1 MANRFLYFFKYSH
14 LEEELFKGEFRSLF
28 NHENQDNYL
37 FSNIKVDIDKSV
49 YIKDVVSLIA
59 EAPNLD
65 QLLRIL
71 ESKQLEYSNFKV
83 IYLKN
88 DQTHVNYQETLEIC
102 GRISQT
108 IAGNVRVSNP
118 ENTIAVT
125 YIEGKYAVG
134 KLDHGDESWKRFLNK
149 PYTFCNALDL
159 RMCRTLINLAV
170 GTSDSI
176 TVVDPCCGM
185 GSVVLEGLGLGVD
198 IVGFDISRST
208 SYRAR
213 LNLEN
218 YGYDGQLIQ
227 RSAIEDLA
235 IKREVAIIDL
245 PYNLYTP
252 ITREQQESII
262 VNGLRIADKLVLVV
276 HEEYEELFQKHNFEI
291 IRKMIVRKTDNGKF
305 RRIVYI
311 LKR

>member
-1 MANRFLYFFKYSH
+1 MENRFLYFFKYPH
-14 LEEELFKGEFRSLF
+14 LEEELFKGEYRALF
-28 NHENQDNYL
+28 NHENQANYL
-37 FSNIKVDIDKSV
+37 FSNIRVDIDKSV
-49 YIKDVVSLIA
+49 YIKDVVRLIA
-59 EAPNLD
+59 EAPSMDEVLKM
-65 QLLRIL
+65 L
-71 ESKQLEYSNFKV
+71 EAKKLEYRNFKV

-88 DQTHVNYQETLEIC
+88 DQTHVKYQETLDIC
-102 GRISQT
+102 ARISKT

-125 YIEGKYAVG
+125 FIEGKYVVG
-134 KLDHGDESWKRFLNK
+134 EVDHGDESWKRFLNK

-198 IVGFDISRST
+198 IIGFDISRSN

-218 YGYDGQLIQ
+218 YGYDGQLVKK
-227 RSAIEDLA
+227 SAIEDLE
-235 IKREVAIIDL
+235 IKKDVAIIDL

-262 VNGLRIADKLVLVV
+262 VNGLRIAEKLVLVV
-276 HEEYEELFQKHNFEI
+276 HEEYEELFEKHNFEI

-305 RRIVYI
+305 KRIVYI